1 MTIYFVVWTVTALA
15 LLGDFGIGL
24 SAIPHFKRTAP
35 KEYRL
40 AGSPSPLWSPTADF
54 ILFWY
59 LLCNRHRSLAD
70 KTLVRKLSALKQA
83 KILFFIGGGTSI
95 GLVVASILGA

>member
-1 MTIYFVVWTVTALA
+1 MIIYSAVWTTTVLA

-24 SAIPHFKRTAP
+24 SAIPHFKRAAP

-40 AGSPSPLWSPTADF
+40 AGSPTPFWSPTSDF

-59 LLCNRHRSLAD
+59 LLRNRHRSLPRSEEHTSELQSLMRISYA
-70 KTLVRKLSALKQA
+70 VFCLKKK
-83 KILFFIGGGTSI
+83 KIY
-95 GLVVASILGA
+95 ILHTTQI